1 MTLYK
6 TNKFPMLRKVNQ
18 NLNYNFTIKKSKP
31 LRVDPFVSI
40 NSLLKTIL

>member
-1 MTLYK
+1 MTLSK

-18 NLNYNFTIKKSKP
+18 NSNYNFTIKTSK
-31 LRVDPFVSI
+31 LLIVDHFVSI